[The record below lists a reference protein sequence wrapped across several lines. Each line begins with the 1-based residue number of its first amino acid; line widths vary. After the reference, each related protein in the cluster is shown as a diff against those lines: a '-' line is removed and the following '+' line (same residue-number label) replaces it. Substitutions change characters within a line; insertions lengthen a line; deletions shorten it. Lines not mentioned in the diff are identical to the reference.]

1 MTNAPDTSASS
12 TRQAPIT
19 AANGLMQPPPSR
31 APLQSRLNG
40 ANSTITPNGLV
51 ARPNAKFSNAA
62 HKSKRLVPDNQ
73 LEDFKRAIDGSDLTK
88 IAIIEALKKQ

>member
-1 MTNAPDTSASS
+1 
-12 TRQAPIT
+12 
-19 AANGLMQPPPSR
+19 MQPPPSR

-40 ANSTITPNGLV
+40 ANGTITPNGLV
-51 ARPNAKFSNAA
+51 ARPSAKFGNAA
-62 HKSKRLVPDNQ
+62 HKPKRLVPDDQ